1 MRIAILIKNLKLR
14 TRTKVN
20 QYNNN
25 VLTLSIV
32 DRVEWL

>member
-1 MRIAILIKNLKLR
+1 MRIAILIKNMKLR

-20 QYNNN
+20 QYNNE

-32 DRVEWL
+32 DRVECL